1 MSNKNLSTLGLGSYF
16 NEHLLSSNL
25 GKCFYIGLL
34 LRQKLSESHF
44 IVINFIEI
52 KKTNKKSIIGSYKA
66 TCESIN
72 FASTV
77 P

>member
-52 KKTNKKSIIGSYKA
+52 KKQTKNRLLVAIKLLVK
-66 TCESIN
+66 
-72 FASTV
+72 V
-77 P
+77 